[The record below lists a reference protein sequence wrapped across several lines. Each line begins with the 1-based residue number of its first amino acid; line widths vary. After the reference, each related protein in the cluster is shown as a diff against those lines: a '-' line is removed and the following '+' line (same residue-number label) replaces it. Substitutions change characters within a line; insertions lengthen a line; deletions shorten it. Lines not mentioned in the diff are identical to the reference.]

1 MKSLQKLYRIGNGP
15 SSSHTMGPGRA
26 AKLFREAYPE
36 ADSFRA
42 VLFGSLAKTGKG
54 HMTDAV
60 LRQSFAPLPSE
71 IVFDMDTPEE
81 DLPHPCTM
89 DLFAYR
95 GGSQIGNWR
104 VMSVGGGA
112 IRVLG
117 SEYHEAPEVYTE
129 NSFAEIAAYCRER
142 GIRIWQYVQE
152 KEGPQIWLFL
162 DEIWAAMRDSI
173 RKGLSEEGVL
183 PGGLEVKR
191 KAAFLYNQSHM
202 DESAET
208 RENRIVCSYAFAVSE
223 HSAGNGIVVTAPT
236 CGASGVV
243 PAVLYYTQQKR
254 GFTDTE
260 VLHALATAGIIGNL
274 IKTNASISGA
284 ECGCQAEIGSACSM
298 ASAALAELY
307 DMRLEQIEYAAE
319 VAMEHMLGLTCDPI
333 GGLVQIPCIE
343 RNAVAAMR
351 AMNALSLANFLTDT
365 RKISFDM
372 VVRTMYE
379 TGRDIPGHYRETSEG
394 GLAKS
399 YFSKGP
405 NA

>member
-1 MKSLQKLYRIGNGP
+1 
-15 SSSHTMGPGRA
+15 MGPGRA

-36 ADSFRA
+36 ADGFRA
-42 VLFGSLAKTGKG
+42 VLYGSLAKTGKG

-71 IVFDMDTPEE
+71 IIFDMDTPEE

-89 DLFAYR
+89 ELFAYR
-95 GGSQIGNWR
+95 DGAQVGFWR

-117 SEYHEAPEVYTE
+117 SEYHEAPEVYAE

-152 KEGPQIWLFL
+152 KEGPQIWPFL
-162 DEIWAAMRDSI
+162 DEIWAVMKDSI
-173 RKGLSEEGVL
+173 RKGPFGDGACCRAGSKSSAR
-183 PGGLEVKR
+183 PPI
-191 KAAFLYNQSHM
+191 YIIQYHM

-208 RENRIVCSYAFAVSE
+208 KENRIVCSYAFAVSE

-274 IKTNASISGA
+274 IKTITPRSPVP
-284 ECGCQAEIGSACSM
+284 ECGCQAEIGSAVLDGLTRIGGSSTRCALSRSITPRRLRM
-298 ASAALAELY
+298 EQHASAFTLRSDRGPRA
-307 DMRLEQIEYAAE
+307 D
-319 VAMEHMLGLTCDPI
+319 
-333 GGLVQIPCIE
+333 PCIV
-343 RNAVAAMR
+343 RNAVRRLR

-372 VVRTMYE
+372 GRPHHVRDRLRTIPAI
-379 TGRDIPGHYRETSEG
+379 TAKLGGRPLQRAIS
-394 GLAKS
+394 L
-399 YFSKGP
+399 GP
-405 NA
+405 DA